1 MHPQET
7 QLVRTTYTLAAPGDE
22 SPAVMPAADSVA
34 LHRWARQQRS
44 RTIGDVI
51 ARALSALAASTGRA
65 LDVFATPST
74 KRNPRADVI

>member
-22 SPAVMPAADSVA
+22 SPAVMPAADSIA

-44 RTIGDVI
+44 RTIGDVM
-51 ARALSALAASTGRA
+51 ARALSALAAWTGRA